1 LETSVYPEGQI
12 KRCVIVTGMSG
23 GGKSSALN
31 VFEDQGFYVIDN
43 LPPTLLPQLLDVLE
57 NHQAAVSNGVAA
69 VVDVRS
75 EDLLNDLEYAVAK
88 VREKVGKVDVL
99 FVDATDDW
107 LVKRFET
114 TRRRHPLGANTT
126 ILGGIA
132 REREMLKKIHDSAD
146 IVIDTSGLKTQEFK
160 DKLLNILGVTADKLT
175 VILSSFG
182 FKYGI
187 PQDSDFVLDVRFLP
201 NPNYVEELHSL
212 NGTDPKIKAYLEGFK
227 ELGEFSSKAKDLL
240 QFVASVYDS
249 TGKKQLHIA
258 IGCTGGRHRSV
269 AVTEMLASYL
279 KKCGNN
285 VIVNHRD
292 MEKENVW

>member
-1 LETSVYPEGQI
+1 MEATMYPEGQI
-12 KRCVIVTGMSG
+12 KRCVIVTGMFG

-57 NHQAAVSNGVAA
+57 GHQAAVANGVAA

-75 EDLLNDLEYAVAK
+75 EDLLNDMENAVAK

-114 TRRRHPLGANTT
+114 TRRRHPLGNNTT

-132 REREMLKKIHDSAD
+132 REREMLRKIHDSAD

-175 VILSSFG
+175 VIMSSFG

-212 NGTDPKIKAYLEGFK
+212 TGTDLKIKSYLEGFK
-227 ELGEFSSKAKDLL
+227 ELAEFTSRAKELL

-258 IGCTGGRHRSV
+258 VGCTGGRHRSV

-279 KKCGNN
+279 KKSGNK
-285 VIVNHRD
+285 VIINHRD
-292 MEKENVW
+292 IDKENIW